1 MRYILLLGISFLLA
15 ADDKAPSHRT
25 RDREID
31 VHHIKID
38 VSVNLVSGSVYGN
51 VVHTFS
57 PLSSSLK
64 SFYLDA
70 DDMTIRRVRMNDNDI
85 KFDHSGGKLYITM
98 DNAIGWKDT
107 VNVRVDYT
115 SFPTLGTFFI
125 RPDEVYPDKPWQAWT
140 QGEET
145 DNHHWVPIYDYPN
158 DRSTFETILT
168 VDRRFKA
175 VSNGELVSV
184 VENSD
189 GTHTWHWRENFPM
202 VAYLIS
208 YVVGEYVKVE
218 DSYKNIPVNY
228 WVYEENQ
235 NETMRSF
242 GLTTDMMKYF
252 GKMIGIEYPFEKY
265 DQIIVDDFMFGGME
279 NITLTHNTDRTMYD
293 QFAAPDV
300 SSDELVAHE
309 LAHQWFGD
317 MITTRNWANIWLNEG
332 FATFLSRK
340 YRENKFGHDEG
351 EYDRLGEMR
360 SYFYAN
366 KRWARPTVYHHYYVP
381 MDLFDGHVYAK
392 GSLILNMMQDHLGD
406 AAFWRSVQHYAKVNQ
421 YKNVETQDLKKAIE
435 EISGQNLDWFF
446 KQWVYE
452 PGYPEYDVK
461 WSYNQRNRTVQLK
474 IKQTQNTTK
483 TGLFKMPIEVR
494 VDEHLHTVWVDK
506 KEVVYELPVDMRPEL
521 VIFNSGLRIPC
532 ELTFNKPVNEWILQ
546 LEKGPHVLDRIA
558 AIDVLKNKKGRRSV
572 ELALLKAASADP
584 FWGVRRE
591 AIQGLSK
598 LKPKQYAKELMEIS
612 EGQDNRVRRAIW
624 SALKN
629 YKGDKEVSAFLQ
641 DVISTD
647 QKYYSISDAFR
658 ALVTVDT
665 SAARKRVEA
674 LLDTDSHND
683 VIRRSAI
690 SYFGSVVNNNNY
702 ERLKE
707 LVEYG
712 GTTWDAR
719 PEAVNQ
725 LGKYAKK
732 RPETLELFVDLLLDK
747 SRDVRTNSVRALGKY
762 GNKKHFG
769 PLDELA
775 LSDPIIERHI
785 RAAKKNILHPPKKPK
800 KSGAEKD
807 LEEANKKIEEI
818 KKILK

>member
-474 IKQTQNTTK
+474 IKQTQDTTK

>member
-1 MRYILLLGISFLLA
+1 
-15 ADDKAPSHRT
+15 
-25 RDREID
+25 
-31 VHHIKID
+31 
-38 VSVNLVSGSVYGN
+38 
-51 VVHTFS
+51 
-57 PLSSSLK
+57 
-64 SFYLDA
+64 
-70 DDMTIRRVRMNDNDI
+70 
-85 KFDHSGGKLYITM
+85 
-98 DNAIGWKDT
+98 
-107 VNVRVDYT
+107 
-115 SFPTLGTFFI
+115 
-125 RPDEVYPDKPWQAWT
+125 
-140 QGEET
+140 
-145 DNHHWVPIYDYPN
+145 
-158 DRSTFETILT
+158 
-168 VDRRFKA
+168 
-175 VSNGELVSV
+175 
-184 VENSD
+184 
-189 GTHTWHWRENFPM
+189 
-202 VAYLIS
+202 
-208 YVVGEYVKVE
+208 
-218 DSYKNIPVNY
+218 
-228 WVYEENQ
+228 
-235 NETMRSF
+235 
-242 GLTTDMMKYF
+242 
-252 GKMIGIEYPFEKY
+252 
-265 DQIIVDDFMFGGME
+265 
-279 NITLTHNTDRTMYD
+279 
-293 QFAAPDV
+293 
-300 SSDELVAHE
+300 
-309 LAHQWFGD
+309 
-317 MITTRNWANIWLNEG
+317 
-332 FATFLSRK
+332 
-340 YRENKFGHDEG
+340 
-351 EYDRLGEMR
+351 
-360 SYFYAN
+360 
-366 KRWARPTVYHHYYVP
+366 

-392 GSLILNMMQDHLGD
+392 GSLILNLMQDHLGD

-421 YKNVETQDLKKAIE
+421 YKHVETQDLKKAIE
-435 EISGQNLDWFF
+435 ETSGQNLDWFF

-474 IKQTQNTTK
+474 IKQTQDTTK
-483 TGLFKMPIEVR
+483 TGLFKMPVEVR

-521 VIFNSGLRIPC
+521 VIFNSGMRIPC
-532 ELTFNKPVNEWILQ
+532 KLTFNKPVNEWILQ

-558 AIDVLKNKKGRRSV
+558 AIDALKNKKGRRSV
-572 ELALLKAASADP
+572 EMALLKAASADP

-598 LKPKQYAKELMEIS
+598 LKPKQYAKELLEIS
-612 EGQDNRVRRAIW
+612 EGHDNIVRRAIW

-690 SYFGSVVNNNNY
+690 SYFGSVVNDNNY

-732 RPETLELFVDLLLDK
+732 RPETLALFVDLLLDK

-775 LSDPIIERHI
+775 LRDPIIERHI

-800 KSGAEKD
+800 KTGAEKD
-807 LEEANKKIEEI
+807 LEQANKKIEEI

>member
-461 WSYNQRNRTVQLK
+461 WSYNQRHRTVQLK
-474 IKQTQNTTK
+474 IKQTQDTTK